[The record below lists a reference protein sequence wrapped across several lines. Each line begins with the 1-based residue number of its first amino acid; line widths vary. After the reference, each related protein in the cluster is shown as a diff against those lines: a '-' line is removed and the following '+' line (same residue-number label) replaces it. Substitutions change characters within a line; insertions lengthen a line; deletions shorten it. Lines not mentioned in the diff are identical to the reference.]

1 MVLFPHTKRKKMNDE
16 DSLITRDEKIAKK
29 LAESLRTKEAE
40 IFITAYLLACDNK
53 EKEFIER
60 FPKNISSFKEDD
72 KEANEEANKY
82 AMSVHKTEDHIWSG
96 YRDFLRGVEFQK
108 NRKKK

>member
-82 AMSVHKTEDHIWSG
+82 AMSVHKTEDHICS
-96 YRDFLRGVEFQK
+96 
-108 NRKKK
+108 